1 VFTGAVIQERRHTQI
16 GTITESLNA
25 INRRGA
31 NMSTERISERPELV
45 IALVGPVGVPLG
57 ELSDTLKDYLKSG
70 FHYDVSIIKLS
81 ELLEKNFLDLEPQ
94 PQSDIPAAYTRIT
107 HLQKGGNDFR
117 KKLDDG
123 AALAIAGIAAIREE
137 RRKITHNPD
146 MPASS
151 HAYILHQL
159 KHPREVELLRRVY
172 GPSFIMIA
180 GHRIRSL
187 RQEKLAKDIAR
198 STSNPS
204 QTNKWNEKADDI
216 IEKDAKD
223 DDELGQNTRDTYPLA
238 DYFADY
244 NFGNVRDGLV
254 RFIELLFGHPF
265 HTPYAEEHA
274 MYQARAVALRSSDD
288 GRQVGAVIA
297 KIRPPVAALSAD
309 SGDQPLRIRD
319 LDIVASGM
327 NEVPRAG
334 GTSYMYPDSHDYR
347 DQYLVHKLGEDR
359 AKEIKVGVLLELIR
373 KIEGKNWLKETGR
386 DPKELADELV
396 RDLKGTQFMDIGEF
410 MRPVHAEMAALID
423 SARRGVAVDGLSMYV
438 TSFPCHNCAKHIIA
452 AGIKRVIYLEPYPKS
467 RATHLHK
474 EEIDEEAKNVAIGN
488 KVAFLPFSGIA
499 PRQYEKVFSMS
510 ARGEKYGLSLKNWE
524 ASKSSL
530 SPRYVM
536 QNASA
541 SYLLAERQ
549 ELKRLPQEVYKWDK
563 KTICPD

>member
-1 VFTGAVIQERRHTQI
+1 MFTGAVIPEHRHTQI
-16 GTITESLNA
+16 GTISECLNA
-25 INRRGA
+25 INQREA

-45 IALVGPVGVPLG
+45 IALVGPVGVPLD
-57 ELSDTLKDYLKSG
+57 ELSETLKDYLKSG
-70 FHYDVSIIKLS
+70 FHYDVSTIKLS
-81 ELLEKNFLDLEPQ
+81 QLLENNVLDFEPQ
-94 PQSDIPAAYTRIT
+94 PQSDIPAYTRII
-107 HLQKGGNDFR
+107 HLQKAGNDFR
-117 KKLDDG
+117 KKLGDG

-137 RRKITHNPD
+137 RIKITQNPD

-159 KHPREVELLRRVY
+159 KHPGEVELLRKVY

-180 GHRIRSL
+180 GHMIRTA
-187 RQEKLAKDIAR
+187 RQRRLAKEIAR

-204 QTNKWNEKADDI
+204 QTDKWNDKADDI

-223 DDELGQNTRDTYPLA
+223 DDEFGQNTRDTYPLA

-244 NFGNVRDGLV
+244 NFGNVPVGLV

-309 SGDQPLRIRD
+309 NGDQQLKIRD

-334 GTSYMYPDSHDYR
+334 GTSYMHPDSPDNR
-347 DQYLVHKLGEDR
+347 DQYLLHKKEDR
-359 AKEIKVGVLLELIR
+359 AREIKVGVLTELIL
-373 KIEGKNWLKETGR
+373 KIKGKEWLKETVGV
-386 DPKELADELV
+386 PKELADELV
-396 RDLKGTQFMDIGEF
+396 RDLNGTQFMDIGEF

-452 AGIKRVIYLEPYPKS
+452 AGIKRVVYLEPYPKS

-474 EEIDEEAKNVAIGN
+474 EEIDEEARNIAISN

-499 PRQYEKVFSMS
+499 PQQYEKVFSMS
-510 ARGEKYGLSLKNWE
+510 ARGKKYGLSLKNWE

-536 QNASA
+536 RNASA

-549 ELKRLPQEVYKWDK
+549 ELERLPETDYKWDK
-563 KTICPD
+563 KKLCPD